1 MLFKAFLPKS
11 LSTANIAEVALSTSI
26 SVNHTRH
33 KRFWE
38 FILEGKAGGQSSR
51 SFVYNFNVTEWDDLS
66 KCTHQVIFR
75 FPGRCSKKW
84 EYHYHFPFGNSVD
97 RNFFLALF
105 IKEIE
110 NTRIN
115 QF

>member
-26 SVNHTRH
+26 SVNYTRH

-38 FILEGKAGGQSSR
+38 FILEGKARGQSSR
-51 SFVYNFNVTEWDDLS
+51 SFVHNFDITERDNLP
-66 KCTHQVIFR
+66 KGT
-75 FPGRCSKKW
+75 
-84 EYHYHFPFGNSVD
+84 YYHFLLWNSVD
-97 RNFFLALF
+97 SNFFFILF
-105 IKEIE
+105 VKEIKD
-110 NTRIN
+110 TPVN